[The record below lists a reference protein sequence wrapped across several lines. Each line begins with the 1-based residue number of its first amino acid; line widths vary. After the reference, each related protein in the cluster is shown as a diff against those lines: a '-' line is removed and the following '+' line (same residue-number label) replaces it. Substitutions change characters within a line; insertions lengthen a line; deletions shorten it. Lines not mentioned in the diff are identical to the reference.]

1 MIRVRVPATSANIG
15 PGFDAMG
22 LALELYNEF
31 EFEKL
36 DSGIEF
42 TGFEERYR
50 NEDNLV
56 LRTVRRFY
64 EAAGLNLKGIRIG
77 IREGIPV
84 SRGLGSSAACI
95 VGGLM
100 GANALEGQVLSKQEL
115 IRLAVDIEGHPD
127 NVVPA
132 FEGGL
137 TVSFS
142 EAASV
147 RYERIPFESGR
158 LCLYALIPDFEV
170 STEKARKVLP
180 EAYPLEDAVYNISRT
195 AMLVARLV
203 NGNFSDLWPV
213 LKDRVH
219 QPYRSRLIE
228 GFDAIE
234 KELKRIGFDG
244 LFISGAGPT
253 LMGVLAR
260 PDEEKER
267 ALEAFLETLQAH
279 WTMMPIAID
288 GQGARVI

>member
-31 EFEKL
+31 EFERL
-36 DSGIEF
+36 DSGVEF
-42 TGFEERYR
+42 TGFGQKYR
-50 NEDNLV
+50 NENNLV
-56 LRTVRRFY
+56 LRSVRRFH
-64 EAAGLNLKGIRIG
+64 EAAGIKMKGIRIG

-95 VGGLM
+95 VGGLL
-100 GANALEGQVLSKQEL
+100 GANALEGQVLSKQDL
-115 IRLAVDIEGHPD
+115 IRLAVEIEGHPD

-147 RYERIPFESGR
+147 RYERIPFESDR

-170 STEKARKVLP
+170 STEKARRVLP
-180 EAYPLEDAVYNISRT
+180 KAYPLEDAVYNISRT

-213 LKDRVH
+213 LEDRVH
-219 QPYRSRLIE
+219 QPYRSRLIR

-234 KELKRIGFDG
+234 GELKRIGFDG

-253 LMGVLAR
+253 LMGVLAQ
-260 PDEEKER
+260 PDDGKAR
-267 ALEAFLETLQAH
+267 ALEAFLETLEDRWA
-279 WTMMPIAID
+279 MRPIAID
-288 GQGARVI
+288 GQGARML